1 MAELASIVSV
11 PVEQDND
18 EKTELEAEVQLTEN
32 NLSDDDA
39 KGTPEDNE

>member
-1 MAELASIVSV
+1 VAELASIVSV
-11 PVEQDND
+11 PVEHDND
-18 EKTELEAEVQLTEN
+18 EKTELEAEVQPTEN

>member
-11 PVEQDND
+11 SVEHDND
-18 EKTELEAEVQLTEN
+18 EKTELKAEVQPTEN
-32 NLSDDDA
+32 NLSDDDP